1 MIDKNIIQKIENLLS
16 KTTENGASEAE
27 AQAAMLK
34 AQELMAKHNLSMES
48 IQNQAEDHKEVIK
61 EFIKGGHN
69 CQWMRQLGRVISD
82 NFRCN
87 MLIARGYGICFVG
100 LKEDVQLCLRVFN
113 FAVQVLDKNM
123 KKLRKQYRKLGLST
137 EGISGDYAS
146 GFITGLRD
154 KFKEQVERNNWG
166 LILVKDNAVTEYT
179 ESIKSNKA
187 AKAGRYLGSSGDM
200 ALWAKGYK
208 DGKSMADPQPVLTD

>member
-1 MIDKNIIQKIENLLS
+1 MTDKNILQKIENLLS

-34 AQELMAKHNLSMES
+34 AQELMAKHNISVGT
-48 IQNQAEDHKEVIK
+48 IQNQTEDHKEVIR
-61 EFIKGGHN
+61 EFVKGGQN

-82 NFRCN
+82 NFRCD
-87 MLIARGYGICFVG
+87 MLIATGYGICFVG
-100 LKEDVQLCLRVFN
+100 LKEDAQLCSRIFS

-123 KKLRKQYRKLGLST
+123 KKLRKQYRKQGLST

-146 GFITGLRD
+146 GFIIGLRD

-179 ESIKSNKA
+179 ESIKSGKT
-187 AKAGRYLGSSGDM
+187 AKAGRSLGHSGNQ

-208 DGKSMADPQPVLTD
+208 DGKSLADPQPVLTA